1 MAKQRKSKPQKQS
14 PSKVEEIPED
24 EQWKIIEKSGVLKN
38 IPRSAQ
44 PAPSKEQTEEEVDE
58 DLFSPICNEIFNAI
72 LFIIPFS
79 SLYIMMDILAHRQ
92 YGHTLTGSELLEN
105 LLYGIPALSIFIF
118 YTIRYKT
125 DRRLQALLFLLS
137 VGCGSRLVYII
148 NKAGWLVV
156 MKQAPPLGTIWVYT
170 IAQIDLLPAVV
181 ALGLVGGYVKWNDYK
196 IIF

>member
-79 SLYIMMDILAHRQ
+79 SLYIMMD
-92 YGHTLTGSELLEN
+92 
-105 LLYGIPALSIFIF
+105 
-118 YTIRYKT
+118 
-125 DRRLQALLFLLS
+125 
-137 VGCGSRLVYII
+137 
-148 NKAGWLVV
+148 
-156 MKQAPPLGTIWVYT
+156 M
-170 IAQIDLLPAVV
+170 
-181 ALGLVGGYVKWNDYK
+181 
-196 IIF
+196 